1 MIRHVSIVAK
11 DPTLRMIF
19 FMTLFFGAFVASIGP
34 YQSLVAIQVFGLS
47 DTAYAIVLLLG
58 LFVSIAAS
66 VGIGIVTDQRP
77 SRRRMAQ
84 LAAWTLILGGALVW
98 AVDSPVA
105 FVIAHIVLIPVS
117 GTLFGQLF
125 AVTRLVSAPMPAADK
140 DGVFAVL
147 RAMMGLPWIICLPL
161 WGLAL
166 HGGLPLIAIYPVLVV
181 LGIGMLILMA
191 RAWPRDENA
200 PWVEQKSGLG
210 FRASL
215 GEMMAGPVLTRVM
228 LIGAI
233 HAGGATAG
241 VILGLCFAQAGRG
254 TDDLGLFFGIF
265 VAFEVV
271 GMLLI
276 GPYINRIGRLPMI
289 TMGTLTYAAFLG
301 LLPFVVDTGWLWSLT
316 FLGGFGGAM
325 IYLPAMVY
333 LQELLGN
340 RAGAGASLV
349 AVQRLSSDGLC
360 AAIFAFGAWASG
372 YGLVAILGA
381 ITTVAA
387 VSILLWLERAK
398 PIQRTVQRGH

>member
-1 MIRHVSIVAK
+1 MARSVSIIASN
-11 DPTLRMIF
+11 PTLRMIF
-19 FMTLFFGAFVASIGP
+19 FMTLLFGAFVASIGP

-47 DTAYAIVLLLG
+47 DPFYAAVLMVGLL
-58 LFVSIAAS
+58 VSIAAS

-77 SRRRMAQ
+77 SRRVMAQ
-84 LAAWTLILGGALVW
+84 LAAATLVAGGLTVW
-98 AVDSPVA
+98 IFDSPWA
-105 FVIAHIVLIPVS
+105 FVVATVLLIPIS

-125 AVTRLVSAPMPAADK
+125 AVTRLIIAPMPTADR
-140 DGVFAVL
+140 DGVFSVL
-147 RAMMGLPWIICLPL
+147 RALMGLPWIICLPL

-166 HGGLPLIAIYPVLVV
+166 NNGLPLITIYPVLVV
-181 LGIGMLILMA
+181 LGLGMLVLIA
-191 RAWPRDENA
+191 KSWPKDRDA
-200 PWVEQKSGLG
+200 TWVEQKSGLG

-241 VILGLCFAQAGRG
+241 VILGLTFAEAGRG

-265 VAFEVV
+265 VGFEVI

-276 GPYINRIGRLPMI
+276 GPFVNRIGRLPMI

-301 LLPFVVDTGWLWSLT
+301 LLPVLVGTNWVWGLT
-316 FLGGFGGAM
+316 IFGGFGGAM
-325 IYLPAMVY
+325 IYLPALVY

-340 RAGAGASLV
+340 RAGAGASLI

-381 ITTVAA
+381 VTTVAA
-387 VSILLWLERAK
+387 VTILLWLERSR
-398 PIQRTVQRGH
+398 PIRAPAQSAP

>member
-1 MIRHVSIVAK
+1 MTRTIRIISV

-19 FMTLFFGAFVASIGP
+19 FMTLLFGAFVASIGP

-47 DTAYAIVLLLG
+47 DPVYAVVLLLG

-84 LAAWTLILGGALVW
+84 LAAVTLILGGVLVW

-105 FVIAHIVLIPVS
+105 FIVAHIVLIPIS

-125 AVTRLVSAPMPAADK
+125 AVTRLVCAQMPAADK

-147 RAMMGLPWIICLPL
+147 RAMMGLPWIVCLPL

-166 HGGLPLIAIYPVLVV
+166 HNGLSLIAIYPVLVA

-191 RAWPRDENA
+191 RAWPRDEDA

-233 HAGGATAG
+233 HAGGAIAG
-241 VILGLCFAQAGRG
+241 VILGLTFAEAGRG

-276 GPYINRIGRLPMI
+276 GPFVNQVGRLPMI
-289 TMGTLTYAAFLG
+289 AMGTLTYAAFLG
-301 LLPFVVDTGWLWSLT
+301 LLPVLVGSNWVWGLT
-316 FLGGFGGAM
+316 MFGGFGGAM
-325 IYLPAMVY
+325 IYLPAMIY

-340 RAGAGASLV
+340 RAGAGASLI

-372 YGLVAILGA
+372 YGLVAVLGA
-381 ITTVAA
+381 ITTLMA
-387 VSILLWLERAK
+387 IGMLLWLERAR
-398 PIQRTVQRGH
+398 PIARGMASRA